1 MFKKFWNKNKD
12 KPLFKGKVL
21 AVILVIIAVIVNWFS
36 LKGDENH
43 SEDIPPQSSQSEEE
57 KGIHIGWSNIAVLG
71 VCIAALA
78 YVKHKDNN
86 IGKK

>member
-21 AVILVIIAVIVNWFS
+21 AVILVMIAVAVNWFS
-36 LKGDENH
+36 LKSEENY
-43 SEDIPPQSSQSEEE
+43 SEDTPPQSSQSEEE

-71 VCIAALA
+71 VCIVALA